1 MSASRPRSW
10 WAACPLPHKTR
21 AQPLRV
27 ELERLDLKP
36 LLGADPAKTPAET
49 SPKTPAR
56 PAAAKV
62 SGQTP
67 PPNGLGSATPITA
80 APAPSPLAGE
90 GWREG
95 ADSKAPPRWADPRQ
109 APALDLAVGRLHWA
123 DNDLGRLTL
132 RAAATLRG
140 LAIEELRLTGSPR
153 IKLTGTGTWSQEDAG
168 PRTRLDLDASSA
180 DLGEL
185 LRHLDYAS
193 YLEQA
198 PGGVLARLS
207 WPGGP
212 ADLNRAALEGEVEV
226 KIGKGS
232 LLEVDPGVGRVLGV
246 LNLGALGRRL
256 TLDFTDLFDRGFV
269 FEGITGKLAI
279 HAGGAE
285 LRDPLVIE
293 GTAAEVRITG
303 RANLIDET
311 LDQVAT
317 VTPEPGWGGGP
328 GQRHRRRSPGRRRRP
343 AGRQG
348 QWGRPRC
355 DRSA

>member
-1 MSASRPRSW
+1 
-10 WAACPLPHKTR
+10 
-21 AQPLRV
+21 
-27 ELERLDLKP
+27 
-36 LLGADPAKTPAET
+36 
-49 SPKTPAR
+49 
-56 PAAAKV
+56 
-62 SGQTP
+62 
-67 PPNGLGSATPITA
+67 
-80 APAPSPLAGE
+80 
-90 GWREG
+90 
-95 ADSKAPPRWADPRQ
+95 
-109 APALDLAVGRLHWA
+109 
-123 DNDLGRLTL
+123 
-132 RAAATLRG
+132 
-140 LAIEELRLTGSPR
+140 
-153 IKLTGTGTWSQEDAG
+153 
-168 PRTRLDLDASSA
+168 
-180 DLGEL
+180 L

-232 LLEVDPGVGRVLGV
+232 LLEVDPGVGRVLGI

-293 GTAAEVRITG
+293 GSAAEVRITG
-303 RANLIDET
+303 RANLIEET

-317 VTPEPGWGGGP
+317 VTPSLGGGVALASAIVAGP
-328 GQRHRRRSPGRRRRP
+328 LVGAAVLLADKASGGALDVIGRHSYDIRGPWANPDIQPRDRQEPAARRRGPQGRGRRPGCPHEAHGQRWPYPPGHP
-343 AGRQG
+343 
-348 QWGRPRC
+348 P
-355 DRSA
+355 